1 MEMIPIIAILSTSA
15 MVVLVVY
22 FVTRGRQ
29 RRVELQTEMQSRLID
44 RFGTAPELIE
54 FLHSPAGRQFVQGV
68 QSAPGALARERILS
82 GFTRAIVLLS
92 VGTAFLVLQ
101 LTVDNDFAVPAA
113 ILTSLG
119 IGYLIA
125 TVVSYKLSGKLA
137 SNDLPPALRQENP

>member
-1 MEMIPIIAILSTSA
+1 MDMIPIIAILSSST

-29 RRVELQTEMQSRLID
+29 RKVEMQTQMQSRLID

-68 QSAPGALARERILS
+68 QSAPGAFARERILS

-92 VGTAFLVLQ
+92 LGGAFIFLQ
-101 LTVDNDFAVPAA
+101 LTLDDDFAVPAA
-113 ILTSLG
+113 LLTALG
-119 IGYLIA
+119 IGYLVA
-125 TVVSYKLSGKLA
+125 TFVSYKMSGKLVP
-137 SNDLPPALRQENP
+137 SDLPPALRQENP